1 MAGNYCCN
9 FRIGLA
15 YLLDVYVSRHYT
27 KCLKKNEQIKQ
38 LQGFGNVRAFLMK
51 KVCFFAAALLGSVLF
66 LTVYQNAERSQI
78 LTQIKIPSYQLM
90 MMPERAR
97 EQVKRQYQ
105 ELAAQMA
112 TEGLKMDQ
120 EAFQEHL
127 EQSAVWEELKQELSL
142 TDNTQ
147 GTEEIEEALFLQVRA
162 YHEIRIVW
170 YHI

>member
-1 MAGNYCCN
+1 M
-9 FRIGLA
+9 
-15 YLLDVYVSRHYT
+15 
-27 KCLKKNEQIKQ
+27 
-38 LQGFGNVRAFLMK
+38 QGFGNVRAFLMK

-120 EAFQEHL
+120 EAVFNVAKAGENRYTFGNG
-127 EQSAVWEELKQELSL
+127 SAAAARNTGGVIEGNDLTVYTSLSSKFKFNA
-142 TDNTQ
+142 TSSAKRYTIKAVKA
-147 GTEEIEEALFLQVRA
+147 GE
-162 YHEIRIVW
+162 
-170 YHI
+170 